1 MIGARISSLL
11 LLQFGSHHAY
21 GDSPARIRIV
31 HPHSHRCLNIA
42 TFAASGA
49 ESTIALNVDDN
60 ADYSIRKVSNKARA
74 LDVKVFRGF
83 SISAHEYILEQ
94 HRKNGYDVSETQAI
108 DFLMMNY
115 DDDGNY
121 IMHNIIEPDLYVPE
135 IYFAAVYNGAEQEK
149 TQLFERQNGI
159 IGVVSAQLRRSAP
172 ITDGSSSPSEVT
184 TATIPSPHIYVAN
197 MRVHDK
203 MRRKGVGKALLSSV
217 LAHTISTKDRLNE
230 TIPLVLSVENDNLGA
245 IQLYEQ
251 FGFEYFEKNKFF
263 SLMMLWPERV
273 TGQ

>member
-1 MIGARISSLL
+1 MIMIGHRISSLL
-11 LLQFGSHHAY
+11 LLQFDEHHAC
-21 GDSPARIRIV
+21 GSLSLARTRHV
-31 HPHSHRCLNIA
+31 HPQHFLNIA
-42 TFAASGA
+42 AFATSDA
-49 ESTIALNVDDN
+49 ESTIALNVDRQT
-60 ADYSIRKVSNKARA
+60 DYSIRKVSNKARA
-74 LDVKVFRGF
+74 LDVKVFREF
-83 SISAHEYILEQ
+83 SISAPEYILEQ

-273 TGQ
+273 T